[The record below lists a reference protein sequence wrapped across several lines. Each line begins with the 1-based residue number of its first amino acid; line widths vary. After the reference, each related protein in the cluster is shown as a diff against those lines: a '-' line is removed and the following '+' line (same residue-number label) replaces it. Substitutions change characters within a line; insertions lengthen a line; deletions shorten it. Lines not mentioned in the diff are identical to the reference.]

1 MTVKVIRM
9 IGIIGKIAV
18 LLGIS
23 RDGKAFERRKKRPV
37 GLRRESDTVTISS
50 EARLLLDRGG
60 DKGPSADEAG
70 LH

>member
-23 RDGKAFERRKKRPV
+23 RDGKSFERRKRRGV
-37 GLRRESDTVTISS
+37 GSRGESDTVTISS
-50 EARLLLDRGG
+50 EARLLLDRKG
-60 DKGPSADEAG
+60 DRGASADEAG

>member
-23 RDGKAFERRKKRPV
+23 RDGKSFERRKRRPV
-37 GLRRESDTVTISS
+37 GSRRESDTVTISS

-60 DKGPSADEAG
+60 DRGSSADEAG